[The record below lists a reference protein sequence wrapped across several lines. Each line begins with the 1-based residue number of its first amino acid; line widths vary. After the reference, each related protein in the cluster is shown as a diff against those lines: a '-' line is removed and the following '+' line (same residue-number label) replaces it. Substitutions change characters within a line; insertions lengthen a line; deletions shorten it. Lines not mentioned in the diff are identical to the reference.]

1 MDPLT
6 QRHAAGVAQ
15 PVAAER
21 MALLRLVLTPG
32 VGPARLRDGISQ
44 AGSACALLDSAG
56 LLRDLGIPSAMIA
69 DEAQAA
75 QVLDRCARLDVRCLG
90 WHEDDYP
97 STLLELEQAPAIL
110 FVRGDARAVRRPAI
124 AIVGSRKATVYG
136 RRIAQ
141 RWAQELSEAGV
152 VVVSGL
158 ALGIDGAAHTGAL
171 AGPTPT
177 VGVVAGAIER
187 PSPRAHAP
195 LYHQMLQRGGAV
207 FCEYPP
213 GTQVQGFQ
221 FPVRNR
227 LMAGLS
233 LGVLVVEAGPRSGAL
248 HTVDWAQKLG
258 RPVLVVP
265 GPIDRETS
273 RGTNDLLRQGAEPVL
288 EVRDVLDAI
297 GVGSLAWTGVGAKM
311 GAGSHAG
318 AGLPWAADS
327 DEAQVWQALCE
338 PGELGALAS
347 VTGLPVPR
355 VLAALTRLE
364 MDQHVRRDADQG
376 YRRSPS

>member
-1 MDPLT
+1 VDPLT
-6 QRHAAGVAQ
+6 QRHAAGHDAAGVAR
-15 PVAAER
+15 PVVAER

-32 VGPARLRDGISQ
+32 VGPARLRDGIRQ
-44 AGSACALLDSAG
+44 AGSAGDLLDCAG
-56 LLRDLGIPSAMIA
+56 LLRGLGIQPSMIA

-75 QVLDRCARLDVRCLG
+75 QVLADCARLDVRCLG

-110 FVRGDARAVRRPAI
+110 FVRGDARVVRGPAI

-171 AGPTPT
+171 AGSTPT

-187 PSPRAHAP
+187 PSPRAHAY
-195 LYHQMLQRGGAV
+195 LYRQMLQQGGAV

-233 LGVLVVEAGPRSGAL
+233 MGVLVVEAGPRSGAL

-265 GPIDRETS
+265 GPIDRDSS
-273 RGTNDLLRQGAEPVL
+273 RGTNDLLRQGAEPAL

-297 GVGSLAWTGVGAKM
+297 GVGSLAWTGVGAQ
-311 GAGSHAG
+311 AG
-318 AGLPWAADS
+318 AGLPWAVES
-327 DEAQVWQALCE
+327 DEAQVWQALSE

-347 VTGLPVPR
+347 LTGLPVPR

-364 MDQHVRRDADQG
+364 IDRRVRRDADQG
-376 YRRSPS
+376 YRRSQ